1 LAFFCTRIAQ
11 GIGDTLRTALVLAA
25 KPATV
30 ARPEAVT
37 FPSNDAAAVPVAD
50 AAAAPVADA
59 TVVPVDAAVVPVADT
74 AVAPVA
80 DAEPAPVAASQP
92 AFALPRWTL
101 KRLVIW
107 VAKTFGITVCRET
120 IRKVIQRLGFSWK
133 KGKKLLARADP
144 AQRQSF
150 VERIQALLLSAA
162 KDDEQLLVY
171 IDEAHI
177 HQDADLGYG
186 WTERGERAWV
196 SSTSPGLSAKI
207 SFYGLY
213 LYNEAHVR
221 ILPHTRGDGP
231 NTIDVLK
238 WLHEQYPDRKIK
250 VIWDGAPY
258 HRSGIVIAAAA
269 SLGIEIVRLPAY
281 SPDFMPV
288 EALWRW
294 LREDVTYNHCHDT
307 CQELIERV
315 AAFEQRI
322 NKLPYVLADR
332 LWVKDELDPAEEA
345 LRLAHRGPALAR
357 VPAKFRSKREQ
368 ESAALA
374 QAIVTWK
381 ESPPAIVA
389 THARKRITVAG
400 AV

>member
-1 LAFFCTRIAQ
+1 
-11 GIGDTLRTALVLAA
+11 
-25 KPATV
+25 
-30 ARPEAVT
+30 
-37 FPSNDAAAVPVAD
+37 
-50 AAAAPVADA
+50 
-59 TVVPVDAAVVPVADT
+59 
-74 AVAPVA
+74 
-80 DAEPAPVAASQP
+80 VAASQP
-92 AFALPRWTL
+92 ATALRRWTL

-120 IRKVIQRLGFSWK
+120 IRRVIQRLGFSWK

-150 VERIQALLLSAA
+150 VERIRALLLSAA
-162 KDDEQLLVY
+162 TDDEQLLVY

-196 SSTSPGLSAKI
+196 SSTSPGLSAKV

-213 LYNEAHVR
+213 LYNEAQVR
-221 ILPHTRGDGP
+221 VLPHTRGDGP

-238 WLHEQYPDRKIK
+238 WLHDRYPDRKIK
-250 VIWDGAPY
+250 VIWDGASY

-269 SLGIEIVRLPAY
+269 LLGIEIVRLPAY

-322 NKLPYVLADR
+322 NKAPYVLADR
-332 LWVKDELDPAEEA
+332 LWVKDELDPEEEA
-345 LRLAHRGPALAR
+345 LRLAQWSLALAR
-357 VPAKFRSKREQ
+357 VPAKSRSKREQ
-368 ESAALA
+368 ESAALT

-381 ESPPAIVA
+381 ESPPAVA
-389 THARKRITVAG
+389 VTHERGRTTVAR
-400 AV
+400 AAA

>member
-1 LAFFCTRIAQ
+1 
-11 GIGDTLRTALVLAA
+11 
-25 KPATV
+25 
-30 ARPEAVT
+30 
-37 FPSNDAAAVPVAD
+37 VAD
-50 AAAAPVADA
+50 AA
-59 TVVPVDAAVVPVADT
+59 
-74 AVAPVA
+74 
-80 DAEPAPVAASQP
+80 PAPAAASQP
-92 AFALPRWTL
+92 ATALPRWTL

-150 VERIQALLLSAA
+150 VGRIQALLLSAA
-162 KDDEQLLVY
+162 TDDEQLLAY

-196 SSTSPGLSAKI
+196 SSTSPGLSAKV

-213 LYNEAHVR
+213 LYNEAQVR

-238 WLHEQYPDRKIK
+238 WLRAQYPDRKIK

-269 SLGIEIVRLPAY
+269 LLHIEIVRLPAY

-322 NKLPYVLADR
+322 NKDLYVLADR
-332 LWVKDELDPAEEA
+332 LWVKDELDPEEEA
-345 LRLAHRGPALAR
+345 LRLAQWSLALAR
-357 VPAKFRSKREQ
+357 APAKSRSKREQ
-368 ESAALA
+368 ESAALVE
-374 QAIVTWK
+374 AIVTWK
-381 ESPPAIVA
+381 ESPPAVAEIRERQRATVA
-389 THARKRITVAG
+389 TATA
-400 AV
+400 

>member
-1 LAFFCTRIAQ
+1 M
-11 GIGDTLRTALVLAA
+11 
-25 KPATV
+25 
-30 ARPEAVT
+30 AR
-37 FPSNDAAAVPVAD
+37 
-50 AAAAPVADA
+50 
-59 TVVPVDAAVVPVADT
+59 
-74 AVAPVA
+74 
-80 DAEPAPVAASQP
+80 
-92 AFALPRWTL
+92 
-101 KRLVIW
+101 
-107 VAKTFGITVCRET
+107 TFGITVCRET

-196 SSTSPGLSAKI
+196 NSTSPGLSAKV

-213 LYNEAHVR
+213 LYNEAQVR
-221 ILPHTRGDGP
+221 ILPHTRGDVP

-238 WLHEQYPDRKIK
+238 WLREHYPDRKIK

-269 SLGIEIVRLPAY
+269 LLGIEIVRLPAY

-322 NKLPYVLADR
+322 NKDLYVLADR
-332 LWVKDELDPAEEA
+332 LWVKDELDPEEEA
-345 LRLAHRGPALAR
+345 LRLAQWSPALPR
-357 VPAKFRSKREQ
+357 VPAKSRSKREQ
-368 ESAALA
+368 ESAALT
-374 QAIVTWK
+374 QVITTWK
-381 ESPPAIVA
+381 ESPPAVA
-389 THARKRITVAG
+389 ETRERERTTVAK
-400 AV
+400 AAA

>member
-1 LAFFCTRIAQ
+1 M
-11 GIGDTLRTALVLAA
+11 
-25 KPATV
+25 
-30 ARPEAVT
+30 
-37 FPSNDAAAVPVAD
+37 
-50 AAAAPVADA
+50 
-59 TVVPVDAAVVPVADT
+59 
-74 AVAPVA
+74 
-80 DAEPAPVAASQP
+80 
-92 AFALPRWTL
+92 
-101 KRLVIW
+101 IW
-107 VAKTFGITVCRET
+107 VAKTCGLTVCRET

-150 VERIQALLLSAA
+150 VERIQPLLLSAA
-162 KDDEQLLVY
+162 KDDEQLLAY

-196 SSTSPGLSAKI
+196 SSTSPGLSAKV
-207 SFYGLY
+207 SFYGIY
-213 LYNEAHVR
+213 LYNEAQVR
-221 ILPHTRGDGP
+221 ILPHTRGDGA

-238 WLHEQYPDRKIK
+238 WLRAQYPDRKIT

-269 SLGIEIVRLPAY
+269 LLGIEIMRLPAY

-322 NKLPYVLADR
+322 NKDLYAIADR
-332 LWVKDELDPAEEA
+332 LWVKDELDPEEEA
-345 LRLAHRGPALAR
+345 LRLAQWSPALAR
-357 VPAKFRSKREQ
+357 VPAKSRSRREQ
-368 ESAALA
+368 ESAALT
-374 QAIVTWK
+374 QAIAAWK
-381 ESPPAIVA
+381 ESSAAVAA
-389 THARKRITVAG
+389 THERGRTVLTKA
-400 AV
+400 AA

>member
-1 LAFFCTRIAQ
+1 M
-11 GIGDTLRTALVLAA
+11 TLQR
-25 KPATV
+25 
-30 ARPEAVT
+30 
-37 FPSNDAAAVPVAD
+37 
-50 AAAAPVADA
+50 
-59 TVVPVDAAVVPVADT
+59 
-74 AVAPVA
+74 
-80 DAEPAPVAASQP
+80 
-92 AFALPRWTL
+92 
-101 KRLVIW
+101 
-107 VAKTFGITVCRET
+107 TVCRET
-120 IRKVIQRLGFSWK
+120 IRTVLQRLGFSWK

-144 AQRQSF
+144 AQRQGF
-150 VERIQALLLSAA
+150 VERIKALLLLAA

-196 SSTSPGLSAKI
+196 SSTSPGLSAKV

-213 LYNEAHVR
+213 LYNEAQVR

-231 NTIDVLK
+231 NTIDVLR
-238 WLHEQYPDRKIK
+238 WLRRQYPDRKIK

-269 SLGIEIVRLPAY
+269 LLDIEIVRLPAY

-322 NKLPYVLADR
+322 NKDVYALADR
-332 LWVKDELDPAEEA
+332 LWVKDELDPKEEA
-345 LRLAHRGPALAR
+345 LRLARWSPALPT
-357 VPAKFRSKREQ
+357 VPATSRSKREQ
-368 ESAALA
+368 ESASLA
-374 QAIVTWK
+374 QAIATWT
-381 ESPPAIVA
+381 ESSPAVA
-389 THARKRITVAG
+389 KTPSATA
-400 AV
+400 AA

>member
-25 KPATV
+25 TPATV
-30 ARPEAVT
+30 APEAVT
-37 FPSNDAAAVPVAD
+37 FPSNDAAAAPAVD

-59 TVVPVDAAVVPVADT
+59 AAAPAAAAAV
-74 AVAPVA
+74 
-80 DAEPAPVAASQP
+80 PAAAAAARVAASQP
-92 AFALPRWTL
+92 ASALPRWTL

-107 VAKTFGITVCRET
+107 VAKTFSVTVCRET

-162 KDDEQLLVY
+162 TDDEQLLVY

-186 WTERGERAWV
+186 WTKRGERAWV
-196 SSTSPGLSAKI
+196 SSTSPGLSAKV

-213 LYNEAHVR
+213 LYNEARVR

-250 VIWDGAPY
+250 VIWDGASY

-269 SLGIEIVRLPAY
+269 ALGIEIVRLPAY

-322 NKLPYVLADR
+322 NKAPYVLADR
-332 LWVKDELDPAEEA
+332 LWVKDELDPDEEA
-345 LRLAHRGPALAR
+345 LRLAQWSHASAR
-357 VPAKFRSKREQ
+357 VPAKSRSKREQ
-368 ESAALA
+368 ESTALA

-381 ESPPAIVA
+381 ESPPGVVT
-389 THARKRITVAG
+389 THERERTTVTKA
-400 AV
+400 AA

>member
-1 LAFFCTRIAQ
+1 VRA
-11 GIGDTLRTALVLAA
+11 ALVLAA
-25 KPATV
+25 TPCTV
-30 ARPEAVT
+30 AGPSAT
-37 FPSNDAAAVPVAD
+37 PPSNDAAPAPEPASVVTSPAATLPSND
-50 AAAAPVADA
+50 AA
-59 TVVPVDAAVVPVADT
+59 
-74 AVAPVA
+74 
-80 DAEPAPVAASQP
+80 PAPEPVP
-92 AFALPRWTL
+92 RPPRWTL
-101 KRLVIW
+101 KRLVLW
-107 VAKTFGITVCRET
+107 VAKTFHRTVSRET
-120 IRKVIQRLGFSWK
+120 LRTALQRLGFSWK

-162 KDDEQLLVY
+162 TDDAQLLVY

-196 SSTSPGLSAKI
+196 SSTSPGLSAKV

-213 LYNEAHVR
+213 LYNEAQVR

-238 WLHEQYPDRKIK
+238 WLRGQFPDRRIK

-258 HRSGIVIAAAA
+258 HRSGLVIAAAT
-269 SLGIEIVRLPAY
+269 SLGIELVRLPAY

-307 CQELIERV
+307 CQELLERV
-315 AAFEQRI
+315 EAFEQRI
-322 NKLPYVLADR
+322 NKDLYVLADR
-332 LWVKDELDPAEEA
+332 LWVKDELDPQEEA
-345 LRLAHRGPALAR
+345 LRLASWSPSVPRMPATS
-357 VPAKFRSKREQ
+357 RSKREQ

-374 QAIVTWK
+374 QAIATWK
-381 ESPPAIVA
+381 ESPRSREIREREG
-389 THARKRITVAG
+389 TTVAK
-400 AV
+400 AAA

>member
-1 LAFFCTRIAQ
+1 LAFFCPRIAQ

-25 KPATV
+25 KPAGV
-30 ARPEAVT
+30 ARPEVVT
-37 FPSNDAAAVPVAD
+37 FPSNDAAATPVAD

-59 TVVPVDAAVVPVADT
+59 AA
-74 AVAPVA
+74 
-80 DAEPAPVAASQP
+80 APVAASQS
-92 AFALPRWTL
+92 ASALPRWTL

-150 VERIQALLLSAA
+150 VDRIQALLLSAA
-162 KDDEQLLVY
+162 TDDEQLLVY

-177 HQDADLGYG
+177 HQDADMGYG

-196 SSTSPGLSAKI
+196 SSTSPGLSAKV

-213 LYNEAHVR
+213 LYNEARVR

-258 HRSGIVIAAAA
+258 HRSRIVIAAAA

-322 NKLPYVLADR
+322 NKAPYALADR
-332 LWVKDELDPAEEA
+332 LWVKDELDPDEEA
-345 LRLAHRGPALAR
+345 LRLAQWSPALAR
-357 VPAKFRSKREQ
+357 VPAKSRSKREQ
-368 ESAALA
+368 ESAALL

-389 THARKRITVAG
+389 THARERITLAR
-400 AV
+400 AA